1 MLVAFNR
8 FKGFLPC
15 LVCEGARQKNV
26 VSGERVVSGEWR

>member
-15 LVCEGARQKNV
+15 LVCEWGAAEDV